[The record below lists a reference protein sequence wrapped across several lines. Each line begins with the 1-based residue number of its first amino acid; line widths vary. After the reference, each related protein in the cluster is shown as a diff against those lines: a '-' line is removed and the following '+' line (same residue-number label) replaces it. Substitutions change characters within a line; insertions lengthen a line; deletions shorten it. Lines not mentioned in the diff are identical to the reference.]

1 MTKKITTPQTLKGF
15 RDFLPA
21 EKKKR
26 DFVMEKIRQT
36 FELFG
41 FEPLETP
48 TLEYSSLLKGK
59 YGPEADKLIYSFI
72 DRGGRDISL
81 KYDQTVPTA
90 RVLSQYQNLL
100 PKFFRRYQ
108 IQNVFR
114 ADKPQKGRFREFTQ
128 CDIDIFGAT
137 SDIGLADAEI
147 LACTYFVYKNL
158 GFKNIVLKTNDRSI
172 LVKAVSPFYTK
183 QVSKASIIQSIDKFE
198 KIGEEEVARELVNK
212 GLTIPAAKAAFE
224 SVKKATLSQSLKN
237 IINLTI
243 NLGVDKNALKFDPFL
258 ARGLDYYTGMVFEAV
273 SSDYPIGSLAGGGRY
288 DNLFLQLAGIDNIP
302 AVGMAIGFDRTVEA
316 ADQLNLIPSS
326 IAQAQVLV
334 TIFDQSTLEKSLN
347 TASLLREKNIKVVIY
362 PQLDKLDKQLKY
374 TNKNNIPYVLIIGP
388 EEAAKNQVTL
398 KDMTS
403 GKQETL
409 TLEKAIDV
417 LTA

>member
-1 MTKKITTPQTLKGF
+1 MTKKIITPRTLKGF

-59 YGPEADKLIYSFI
+59 YGTVADKLIYSFI

-90 RVLSQYQNLL
+90 RVLAQYQNLL

-158 GFKNIVLKTNDRSI
+158 GFNNIVLKINDRSI

-183 QVSKASIIQSIDKFE
+183 EVSKTSIIQSIDKLG
-198 KIGEEEVARELVNK
+198 KINEDEVARELVSK
-212 GLTIPAAKAAFE
+212 GLTIPTAKAALE
-224 SVKKATLSQSLKN
+224 SVKKAALSQSLKN
-237 IINLTI
+237 IINLAI

-258 ARGLDYYTGMVFEAV
+258 ARGLDYYTGMVFEVV
-273 SSDYPIGSLAGGGRY
+273 SSDYPTGSLAGGGRY
-288 DNLFLQLAGIDNIP
+288 DNLFLQLAEIDVP

-316 ADQLNLIPSS
+316 ADQLNFIPAST
-326 IAQAQVLV
+326 AQAQVLV
-334 TIFDQSTLEKSLN
+334 AVFANFKPAL
-347 TASLLREKNIKVVIY
+347 AAAAALRQKNINTEVF
-362 PQLDKLDKQLKY
+362 PTLDKIDKQLKY
-374 TNKNNIPYVLIIGP
+374 ADKKGIPYVIIIGP
-388 EEAAKNQVTL
+388 DEAAKNLVTL
-398 KDMTS
+398 KNMTT
-403 GKQETL
+403 GQQNTL
-409 TLEKAIDV
+409 PLDKAIAK
-417 LTA
+417 LK

>member
-1 MTKKITTPQTLKGF
+1 MSNKKLITPRTLKGF

-26 DFVMEKIRQT
+26 DFVMEKIKQT
-36 FELFG
+36 FALFG

-59 YGPEADKLIYSFI
+59 YGTEADKLIYSFI

-90 RVLSQYQNLL
+90 RVLAQYQNLL

-158 GFKNIVLKTNDRSI
+158 GFNNIVLKINDRSI

-183 QVSKASIIQSIDKFE
+183 EVSKTSIIQSIDKLG
-198 KIGEEEVARELVNK
+198 KINEDEVARELVSK
-212 GLTIPAAKAAFE
+212 GLTIPTAKAALE
-224 SVKKATLSQSLKN
+224 SVKKAALSQSLKN
-237 IINLTI
+237 IINLAI

-258 ARGLDYYTGMVFEAV
+258 ARGLDYYTGMVFEVV
-273 SSDYPIGSLAGGGRY
+273 SSDYPTGSLAGGGRY
-288 DNLFLQLAGIDNIP
+288 DNLFLQLAEIDVP

-316 ADQLNLIPSS
+316 ADQLNFIPAST
-326 IAQAQVLV
+326 AQAQVLV
-334 TIFDQSTLEKSLN
+334 AVFANFKPAL
-347 TASLLREKNIKVVIY
+347 AAAAALRQKNINTEVF
-362 PQLDKLDKQLKY
+362 PTLDKIDKQLKY
-374 TNKNNIPYVLIIGP
+374 ADKKGIPYVIIIGP
-388 EEAAKNQVTL
+388 DEAAKNLVTL
-398 KDMTS
+398 KNMTT
-403 GKQETL
+403 GQQNTL
-409 TLEKAIDV
+409 PLDKAIAK
-417 LTA
+417 LK

>member
-1 MTKKITTPQTLKGF
+1 
-15 RDFLPA
+15 
-21 EKKKR
+21 
-26 DFVMEKIRQT
+26 MEKIRQT

-59 YGPEADKLIYSFI
+59 YGTEADKLIYSFI

-90 RVLSQYQNLL
+90 RVLAQYQNLL

-158 GFKNIVLKTNDRSI
+158 GFNNIVLKINDRSI

-183 QVSKASIIQSIDKFE
+183 EVSKTSIIQSIDKLE
-198 KIGEEEVARELVNK
+198 KIGEDEVARELVSK
-212 GLTIPAAKAAFE
+212 GLTIPTAKAALE
-224 SVKKATLSQSLKN
+224 SVKKAALSQSLKN
-237 IINLTI
+237 IINLAI

-258 ARGLDYYTGMVFEAV
+258 ARGLDYYTGMVFEVV
-273 SSDYPIGSLAGGGRY
+273 SSDYPTGSLAGGGRY
-288 DNLFLQLAGIDNIP
+288 DNLFLQLAEIDVP

-316 ADQLNLIPSS
+316 ADQLNFIPAS

-334 TIFDQSTLEKSLN
+334 TVFANFQPAL
-347 TASLLREKNIKVVIY
+347 AAAAALRQKNINTEVFPMIEKI
-362 PQLDKLDKQLKY
+362 DKQLKY
-374 TNKNNIPYVLIIGP
+374 ADKNNIPYVIIIGP
-388 EEAAKNQVTL
+388 DEAAKNLVTL
-398 KDMTS
+398 KNMDT
-403 GKQETL
+403 GQQNTL
-409 TLEKAIDV
+409 PLDKAIAK
-417 LTA
+417 LK

>member
-1 MTKKITTPQTLKGF
+1 MTKKTKPQTLKGF

-59 YGPEADKLIYSFI
+59 YGTEADKLIYSFI

-90 RVLSQYQNLL
+90 RVLAQYQNLL

-128 CDIDIFGAT
+128 CDIDIFGAA
-137 SDIGLADAEI
+137 SGLADAEI

-158 GFKNIVLKTNDRSI
+158 GFKNIVLKINDRSI

-183 QVSKASIIQSIDKFE
+183 QVSKTSIIQSIDKLE
-198 KIGEEEVARELVNK
+198 KIGQDEVTRELVNK
-212 GLTIPAAKAAFE
+212 GLTIPAAKTALE
-224 SVKKATLSQSLKN
+224 SVKKAALSQNLKN
-237 IINLTI
+237 IINLAI

-258 ARGLDYYTGMVFEAV
+258 ARGLDYYTGMVFEV
-273 SSDYPIGSLAGGGRY
+273 GSSDYSTGSLAGGGRY
-288 DNLFLQLAGIDNIP
+288 DKLFLQLAEIDMP

-316 ADQLNLIPSS
+316 ADQLNLIPFS
-326 IAQAQVLV
+326 ITQAQVLV
-334 TIFDQSTLEKSLN
+334 TIFDKSTLEKSLN
-347 TASLLREKNIKVVIY
+347 TASSLREKNIKVVVY
-362 PQLDKLDKQLKY
+362 PQLDRLDIQLKY
-374 TNKNNIPYVLIIGP
+374 TNKNNIPFVILIGP
-388 EEAAKNQVTL
+388 DEAAKNRVTL
-398 KDMTS
+398 KDMTT

-409 TLEKAIDV
+409 TLAKAINV
-417 LTA
+417 LAA

>member
-1 MTKKITTPQTLKGF
+1 MSNKKLITPRTLKGF

-26 DFVMEKIRQT
+26 DFVMEKIKQT
-36 FELFG
+36 FALFG

-59 YGPEADKLIYSFI
+59 YGTEADKLIYSFI

-90 RVLSQYQNLL
+90 RVLAQYQNLL

-137 SDIGLADAEI
+137 SDIGLADTEI

-158 GFKNIVLKTNDRSI
+158 GFNNIVLKINDRSI

-183 QVSKASIIQSIDKFE
+183 EVSKTSIIQSIDKLG
-198 KIGEEEVARELVNK
+198 KINEDEVARELVSK
-212 GLTIPAAKAAFE
+212 GLTIPTAKAALE
-224 SVKKATLSQSLKN
+224 SVKKAALSQSLKN
-237 IINLTI
+237 IINLAI

-258 ARGLDYYTGMVFEAV
+258 ARGLDYYTGMVFEVV
-273 SSDYPIGSLAGGGRY
+273 SSDYPTGSLAGGGRY
-288 DNLFLQLAGIDNIP
+288 DNLFLQLAEIDVP

-316 ADQLNLIPSS
+316 ADQLNFIPAST
-326 IAQAQVLV
+326 AQAQVLV
-334 TIFDQSTLEKSLN
+334 AVFANFKPAL
-347 TASLLREKNIKVVIY
+347 AAAAALRQKNINTEVF
-362 PQLDKLDKQLKY
+362 PTLDKIDKQLKY
-374 TNKNNIPYVLIIGP
+374 ADKKGIPYVIIIGP
-388 EEAAKNQVTL
+388 DEAAKNLVTL
-398 KDMTS
+398 KNMDS
-403 GKQETL
+403 DQQNTL
-409 TLEKAIDV
+409 PLDKAIAK
-417 LTA
+417 LK

>member
-1 MTKKITTPQTLKGF
+1 MTKKIITPRTLKGF

-59 YGPEADKLIYSFI
+59 YGTEADKLIYSFI

-90 RVLSQYQNLL
+90 RVLAQYQNLL

-158 GFKNIVLKTNDRSI
+158 GFNNIVLKINDRSI

-183 QVSKASIIQSIDKFE
+183 EVSKTSIIQSIDKLG
-198 KIGEEEVARELVNK
+198 KINEDEVARELVSK
-212 GLTIPAAKAAFE
+212 GLTIPTAKAALE
-224 SVKKATLSQSLKN
+224 SVKKAALSQSLKN
-237 IINLTI
+237 IINLAI

-258 ARGLDYYTGMVFEAV
+258 ARGLDYYTGMVFEVV
-273 SSDYPIGSLAGGGRY
+273 SSDYPTGSLAGGGRY
-288 DNLFLQLAGIDNIP
+288 DNLFLQLAEIDVP

-316 ADQLNLIPSS
+316 ADQLNFIPAST
-326 IAQAQVLV
+326 AQAQVLV
-334 TIFDQSTLEKSLN
+334 AVFANFKPAL
-347 TASLLREKNIKVVIY
+347 AAAAALRQKNINTEVF
-362 PQLDKLDKQLKY
+362 PTLDKIDKQLKY
-374 TNKNNIPYVLIIGP
+374 ADKKGIPYVIIIGP
-388 EEAAKNQVTL
+388 DEAAKNLVTL
-398 KDMTS
+398 KNMDS
-403 GKQETL
+403 GQQNTL
-409 TLEKAIDV
+409 PLDKAIAK
-417 LTA
+417 LK

>member
-1 MTKKITTPQTLKGF
+1 MTKKIITPRTLKGF

-26 DFVMEKIRQT
+26 DFVMEKIKQT
-36 FELFG
+36 FALFG

-59 YGPEADKLIYSFI
+59 YGTEADKLIYSFI

-90 RVLSQYQNLL
+90 RVLAQYQNLL

-158 GFKNIVLKTNDRSI
+158 GFNNIVLKINDRSI

-183 QVSKASIIQSIDKFE
+183 EVSKTSIIQSIDKLG
-198 KIGEEEVARELVNK
+198 KINEDEVARELVSK
-212 GLTIPAAKAAFE
+212 GLTIPTAKAALE
-224 SVKKATLSQSLKN
+224 SVKKAALSQSLKN
-237 IINLTI
+237 IINLAI

-258 ARGLDYYTGMVFEAV
+258 ARGLDYYTGMVFEVV
-273 SSDYPIGSLAGGGRY
+273 SSDYPTGSLAGGGRY
-288 DNLFLQLAGIDNIP
+288 DNLFLQLAEIDVP

-316 ADQLNLIPSS
+316 ADQLNFIPAST
-326 IAQAQVLV
+326 AQAQVLV
-334 TIFDQSTLEKSLN
+334 AVFANFKPAL
-347 TASLLREKNIKVVIY
+347 AAAAALRQKNINTEVF
-362 PQLDKLDKQLKY
+362 PTLDKIDKQLKY
-374 TNKNNIPYVLIIGP
+374 ADKKGIPYVIIIGP
-388 EEAAKNQVTL
+388 DEAAKNLVTL
-398 KDMTS
+398 KNMTT
-403 GKQETL
+403 GQQNTL
-409 TLEKAIDV
+409 PLDKAIAK
-417 LTA
+417 LK